1 MSAPAAPKAQRG
13 ATLAITL
20 VAVVALMLTA
30 ATVMRTVDTSTL
42 LARNASFQ
50 RDALNRNE
58 LVVRR
63 AMRAFEAAAGGKLA
77 QLADTDT
84 DAAGQ
89 AASGLPYRA
98 TALPADSQGVPRVLK
113 DDAQYEAMFGPIAR
127 QAGRLDSGEGMW
139 TVYVIERLCSLQQ
152 PASTAHCMPAAVRAP
167 DGCSRCSPVQ
177 TPFAPVFRVT
187 ARTRGARGT
196 EAVTQVLF
204 SLPME

>member
-1 MSAPAAPKAQRG
+1 MSAPATRGAQRG

-20 VAVVALMLTA
+20 VALVALMLTA
-30 ATVMRTVDTSTL
+30 VTVMRVVDTSTL

-58 LVVRR
+58 LAVRR
-63 AMRAFEAAAGGKLA
+63 AMRAFEDASGRSFA
-77 QLADTDT
+77 QLANTDT

-98 TALPADSQGVPRVLK
+98 TALPTDSQGVPLVLK
-113 DDAQYEAMFGPIAR
+113 DDARYAAMFGAIAD
-127 QAGRLDSGEGMW
+127 GTRLDSGEGMS
-139 TVYVIERLCSLQQ
+139 TIYVIERLCSLQQ
-152 PASTAHCMPAAVRAP
+152 PASGTHCMPAVQRAP
-167 DGCSRCSPVQ
+167 DACSRCSPVQ

-196 EAVTQVLF
+196 ETVTQVLF
-204 SLPME
+204 SLSME